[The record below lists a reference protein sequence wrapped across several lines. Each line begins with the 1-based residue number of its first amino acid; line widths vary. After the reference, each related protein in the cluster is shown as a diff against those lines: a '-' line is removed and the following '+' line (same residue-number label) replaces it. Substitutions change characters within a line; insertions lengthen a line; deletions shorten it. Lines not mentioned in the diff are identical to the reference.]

1 MKLVTYRIGKNEK
14 VGVLT
19 AGESSLYQIEAFG
32 LNYKTM
38 LELIENITIDEKK
51 MIREKM
57 SSGML
62 DAIPLKK
69 VKLLATIPRPRQ
81 DLICLGVNYI
91 EHMNEANKSLDDANF
106 KDQDSAIYFS
116 KRVNEAVAS
125 GDYIESHSDIVK
137 DLDYECELAVIIG
150 KKARNVKAEDALDYV
165 FGYTIVNDVSA
176 RTIQVRHKQWYFGK
190 SLDGFTPMGPSL
202 VTADE
207 FAFPPKL
214 KLQCKVNGELRQNI
228 MTDMMIHTI
237 PEVIEELSHGMTLL
251 PGTIIITGTPSGVGL
266 ACNPPKVLKPRDI
279 VECIIE
285 GIGNLSNEIK

>member
-1 MKLVTYRIGKNEK
+1 MKLVTYCIGQNEK

-19 AGESSLYQIEAFG
+19 MSENSLYPIEAFG

-38 LELIENITIDEKK
+38 LELIGNITSDEKK
-51 MIREKM
+51 MIQEKM
-57 SSGML
+57 SSSML
-62 DAIPLKK
+62 EEIPLIN
-69 VKLLATIPRPRQ
+69 VKLMAPIPRPPQ

-91 EHMNEANKSLDDANF
+91 DHINEANRSLGDADF
-106 KDQDSAIYFS
+106 KFQDPAVYFS

-125 GDYIESHSDIVK
+125 GGYIESHSDIVK

-150 KKARNVKAEDALDYV
+150 RKAKNVKAEDALDYV

-176 RTIQVRHKQWYFGK
+176 RTIQLEHKQWYFGK

-214 KLQCKVNGELRQNI
+214 KLQCKVNGELRQDNT
-228 MTDMMIHTI
+228 TDRLIHTI
-237 PEVIEELSHGMTLL
+237 PEVIEELTQGMTLL

-266 ACNPPKVLKPRDI
+266 ASNPPKVLKPGNI

-285 GIGNLSNEIK
+285 GIGNLRNEIK